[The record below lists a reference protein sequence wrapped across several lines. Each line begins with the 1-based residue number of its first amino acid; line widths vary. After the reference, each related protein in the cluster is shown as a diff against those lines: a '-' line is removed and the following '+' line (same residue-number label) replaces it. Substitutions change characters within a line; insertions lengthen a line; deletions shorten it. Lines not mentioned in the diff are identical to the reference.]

1 MCKYIV
7 KDKERKRLISQ
18 DLTISG
24 DELEY
29 VRENEKEYKDKSV
42 TEGSYQYFL
51 TVVFP
56 YCHYFFH
63 TIKIIFSHSFCLKIF
78 VSCFFSPNNKHFLQ
92 SLFFHRFFLLF
103 PNSGLQFLSSAK
115 WGVFRIRFSE
125 N

>member
-56 YCHYFFH
+56 Y
-63 TIKIIFSHSFCLKIF
+63 
-78 VSCFFSPNNKHFLQ
+78 
-92 SLFFHRFFLLF
+92 
-103 PNSGLQFLSSAK
+103 
-115 WGVFRIRFSE
+115 
-125 N
+125 